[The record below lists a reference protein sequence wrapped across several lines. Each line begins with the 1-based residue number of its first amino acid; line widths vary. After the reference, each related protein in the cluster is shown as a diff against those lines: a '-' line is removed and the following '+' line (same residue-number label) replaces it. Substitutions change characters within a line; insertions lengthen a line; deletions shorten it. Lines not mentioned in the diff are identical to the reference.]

1 MFSVVRAAGRMDC
14 HTRYV
19 SVSARR
25 EKKGS
30 GKVRA
35 VIEQK
40 RELEACKYNNNHCS
54 QEESLTSPVLLAG
67 RRRRSI
73 ESTIF
78 YLSLLWVLPVSKSS
92 WGNRSRA
99 KTANLTGDGVGLID
113 FLINLAALRQSG
125 ADMQR
130 SLESLVQLLESYRG
144 RDKVI
149 RTVCYG
155 SQLVGGVLSRRAEAD
170 VRSQRLGKSLLLFSA
185 QLSHCRTVL
194 RLFDDFSMLAYS
206 HSYGF
211 GNGEEDAAVR
221 WISVLNNVAD
231 QLYYPCEHIA
241 WAADAE
247 LIRVKS
253 DKWWLFSTVLWGT
266 SLLLGILRS
275 LRVLLLLRKK
285 LKKRHEGRNS
295 RSQLRRQMRGELLSI
310 LSSMAD
316 LSNAIHW
323 MPPGFLWA
331 GRFPNWLVGLMGTT
345 SSLIGLIQ
353 MNAGSG
359 DQSDTTQ
366 SSPE

>member
-1 MFSVVRAAGRMDC
+1 
-14 HTRYV
+14 
-19 SVSARR
+19 
-25 EKKGS
+25 
-30 GKVRA
+30 
-35 VIEQK
+35 
-40 RELEACKYNNNHCS
+40 
-54 QEESLTSPVLLAG
+54 
-67 RRRRSI
+67 
-73 ESTIF
+73 
-78 YLSLLWVLPVSKSS
+78 
-92 WGNRSRA
+92 
-99 KTANLTGDGVGLID
+99 
-113 FLINLAALRQSG
+113 
-125 ADMQR
+125 MQQ

-155 SQLVGGVLSRRAEAD
+155 SQLVGGVLSRKAETD
-170 VRSQRLGKSLLLFSA
+170 IRSQQLGKSLLLFSA

-194 RLFDDFSMLAYS
+194 RLFDDLSMLAYS
-206 HSYGF
+206 HSYGL
-211 GNGEEDAAVR
+211 GNREEDGAVR

-247 LIRVKS
+247 LIKVKS

-275 LRVLLLLRKK
+275 LRVLLLLKKK
-285 LKKRHEGRNS
+285 LKNRDEGGKS
-295 RSQLRRQMRGELLSI
+295 RTQLRRQMRGELLSI

-331 GRFPNWLVGLMGTT
+331 GRFPNWLVGLLGTT

-353 MNAGSG
+353 INAGDG
-359 DQSDTTQ
+359 EQSDTTQ
-366 SSPE
+366 SSPQ

>member
-1 MFSVVRAAGRMDC
+1 
-14 HTRYV
+14 
-19 SVSARR
+19 
-25 EKKGS
+25 
-30 GKVRA
+30 
-35 VIEQK
+35 
-40 RELEACKYNNNHCS
+40 
-54 QEESLTSPVLLAG
+54 
-67 RRRRSI
+67 
-73 ESTIF
+73 
-78 YLSLLWVLPVSKSS
+78 
-92 WGNRSRA
+92 
-99 KTANLTGDGVGLID
+99 
-113 FLINLAALRQSG
+113 
-125 ADMQR
+125 MQQ

-155 SQLVGGVLSRRAEAD
+155 SQLVGGVLSRKAETD
-170 VRSQRLGKSLLLFSA
+170 IRSQQLGKSLLLFSA

-194 RLFDDFSMLAYS
+194 RLFDDLSMLAYS
-206 HSYGF
+206 HSYGL
-211 GNGEEDAAVR
+211 GNREEDGAVR

-247 LIRVKS
+247 LIKVKS

-275 LRVLLLLRKK
+275 LRVLLLLKK
-285 LKKRHEGRNS
+285 KSVKPHIVSCS
-295 RSQLRRQMRGELLSI
+295 RIQLRRQMRGELLSI

-331 GRFPNWLVGLMGTT
+331 GRFPNWLVGLLGTT

-353 MNAGSG
+353 INAGDG
-359 DQSDTTQ
+359 EQSDTTQ
-366 SSPE
+366 SSPQ